1 MLNGHAMKSMETP
14 HQLVVF
20 TLDDQRYGLPL
31 ASVELAT
38 RIVEITPL
46 PDAPEIVLGLVNV
59 HGRLV
64 AVVNLRHRFRLP
76 KRACTLS
83 DEIVVAR
90 TTWRPVAL
98 VVDAVIGVVPYADR
112 QLVGAAD
119 IHPGADHLE
128 GVVKLDDG
136 LILIQDLERVLS
148 LDEGRALDAA
158 MAQDA

>member
-1 MLNGHAMKSMETP
+1 MKAMDTP

-31 ASVELAT
+31 ASVERAT

-46 PDAPEIVLGLVNV
+46 PDAPAIVLGLINV

-76 KRACTLS
+76 GREFALS
-83 DEIVVAR
+83 DQIVVAH
-90 TTWRPVAL
+90 TTRRPVAL
-98 VVDAVIGVVPYADR
+98 VVDAVIGVMAYAEQ
-112 QLVGAAD
+112 QLVDAAD
-119 IHPGADHLE
+119 ILPGTDHLE

-136 LILIQDLERVLS
+136 LILIHDLETFLS
-148 LDEGRALDAA
+148 LDEARALDVA
-158 MAQDA
+158 MAQDG